1 MHNSLNSSSYSW
13 VNYPK
18 ATIFNC
24 GSLVHSFTQLYS
36 LEEYWYLNSIYKKK
50 LDIILYLPCTTHRT
64 CKLVWLHW
72 RGHMVPRSNSPR
84 VRGVIMF
91 LKNWWVREN
100 ITNFVLPICVNHSS
114 YIIGPQIGLGFLG
127 ALRETTSLHTLCL

>member
-1 MHNSLNSSSYSW
+1 MHNFLNSSSYSW
-13 VNYPK
+13 LLTLSKSHYLIVD
-18 ATIFNC
+18 
-24 GSLVHSFTQLYS
+24 HSFNFNYTHLKNPDTWIVY
-36 LEEYWYLNSIYKKK
+36 IKK

-91 LKNWWVREN
+91 LKNWCVREN